1 MDLQKEEETSRDS
14 TTFGWTTI
22 ICQPTLPGIYEV
34 PVPRIP
40 FPRCFLP
47 SMATGSCNESGFLAL
62 PLRRALDTSGSF
74 LSPQERT
81 PRKRLPWGE
90 AQWYTKQP
98 DPTREDDD
106 DTSRD

>member
-1 MDLQKEEETSRDS
+1 MDLQKEGETSRES
-14 TTFGWTTI
+14 TSFGWTTI
-22 ICQPTLPGIYEV
+22 ICQPTLPGIYEA

-74 LSPQERT
+74 LSP
-81 PRKRLPWGE
+81 RKDASEE
-90 AQWYTKQP
+90 ATLEGNAVIHHTARP
-98 DPTREDDD
+98 DKGG
-106 DTSRD
+106 